1 MWAVYFWTIARPWT
15 LTKTLENTIDSFQRR
30 LLRIAVLNVRWPN
43 IATNDTVY
51 AVTRQI
57 PWSQVITRRELS
69 WLGHLFRLSET
80 PQLRLHSNYTDLHDE
95 NETLRHGIRMGS
107 SWRQIGVERFHRAGV
122 PNGIFTCQLSTHD
135 RLT

>member
-43 IATNDTVY
+43 IATNDTLY

-80 PQLRLHSNYTDLHDE
+80 PLLRLHSNYTDLHDE

-107 SWRQIGVERFHRAGV
+107 SWRQIGVEQFHRAGV